1 MSPCTDN
8 AGWSDMDHMG
18 EMIKVTKVACALVRG
33 IIKDGT
39 HIDAWLDESGVDW
52 KQIGMTKEQVS
63 EWIKDHIRKDHGPAY
78 GSSKFVQRPDYM
90 K

>member
-1 MSPCTDN
+1 MPCNN
-8 AGWSDMDHMG
+8 APDFSGMDAVG

-39 HIDAWLDESGVDW
+39 HIDTWLDASGIDFKEVDLTK
-52 KQIGMTKEQVS
+52 KQIS
-63 EWIKDHIRKDHGPAY
+63 EWIKDHIRKDSGPAY
-78 GSSKFVQRPDYM
+78 GNSKFVHRPDYM

>member
-1 MSPCTDN
+1 ML
-8 AGWSDMDHMG
+8 A

-39 HIDAWLDESGVDW
+39 HIDAWLDASGVDF
-52 KQIGMTKEQVS
+52 KEVDMTKEQIS
-63 EWIKDHIRKDHGPAY
+63 EWIKDHIRKDIGPAY
-78 GSSKFVQRPDYM
+78 GNSKFMHRPDYM